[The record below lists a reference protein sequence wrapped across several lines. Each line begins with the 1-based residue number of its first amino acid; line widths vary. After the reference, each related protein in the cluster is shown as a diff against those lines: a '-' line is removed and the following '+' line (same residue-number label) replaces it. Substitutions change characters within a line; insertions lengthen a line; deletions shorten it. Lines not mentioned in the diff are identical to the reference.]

1 MVGRIAAFALLASG
15 AAWAAGGLRAGVH
28 EVDIS
33 PERLPIIVSGGFLA
47 RSCERLEAPLKAR
60 ALVLDDGRLRLAIAI
75 VDTLMMPRELLDE
88 VKTRASRV
96 TGIPPE
102 RMLIAATH
110 THSAPPL
117 MGALGTDPNPEYA
130 ARVRER
136 LVELLEQAA
145 ARSVPVRIGWAAV
158 DAPEYTHCRQWILR
172 PDKIR
177 QDPFGEPTVRANMH
191 PGYQNPEFIGP
202 TGPVDPELSLVAV
215 QTLGGQP
222 LAVLANYSMHY
233 VGVPGPLVSP
243 DYFGHFS
250 EKLKRRIGAP
260 DTSVVMMSQGTSGDL
275 HWMDYAQ
282 PKREMNL
289 EIYSEALAGI
299 ALEAY
304 RKIRYR
310 ESVELAML
318 EERLT
323 LRRRTP
329 DARRLAWAREL
340 FSKVPE
346 GKPRNQPEVY
356 AREQIYLHEEPVREL
371 KLQVVKIG
379 ELAIAAIPNEV
390 FAITGLKIKG
400 HSPFAKTFTIELAN
414 GAEGYIPPPELF
426 PLGGYTTWPARTA
439 ALETE
444 AETRI
449 AETVV
454 GMLERLAGK
463 ARRPIA
469 EPLTAYAD
477 ALRRSRPAAW
487 WRFGE
492 ISGTT
497 ARDQL
502 GGRDGVYQTG
512 YALYLDG
519 AETGARAVHLA
530 GGHVRIPG
538 ARLGDKYT
546 VELIFWNGLDNDAR
560 SVTAY
565 LWSAGAEALGIQGT
579 SGQPGRLFFGQL
591 AGRTVIAPKS
601 WNHVAV
607 VRDGARVSVYLNGS
621 EEMSGHVPGAAGEEL
636 VFGAASGETAT
647 LEGKLDEAVLFHR
660 PLGAGEIRRHSG
672 TMRSRRLP

>member
-1 MVGRIAAFALLASG
+1 MVIGIVALGLLAAG
-15 AAWAAGGLRAGVH
+15 AASPAQGLRAGVH

-33 PERLPIIVSGGFLA
+33 PGKLPIIVSGGFLA
-47 RSCERLEAPLKAR
+47 RSCERLESPLKAR
-60 ALVLDDGRLRLAIAI
+60 ALVLDDGHERLAIAI

-88 VKTRASRV
+88 VKAAASRS
-96 TGIPPE
+96 TGIPAG

-136 LVELLEQAA
+136 LVELLERAA
-145 ARSVPVRIGWAAV
+145 ARLVPARIGWSSV
-158 DAPEYTHCRQWILR
+158 DAAEYTHCRQWILR

-202 TGPVDPELSLVAV
+202 TGPVDPELSLLAV

-250 EKLKRRIGAP
+250 EKLKRLLGGPAAGI
-260 DTSVVMMSQGTSGDL
+260 VMMSQGTSGDL
-275 HWMDYAQ
+275 HWMDYAR

-310 ESVELAML
+310 ESVELGML
-318 EERLT
+318 EETLT

-340 FSKVPE
+340 FAKIPD
-346 GKPRNQPEVY
+346 GKPRSQPEVY

-371 KLQVVKIG
+371 KLQVIRLG

-400 HSPFAKTFTIELAN
+400 HSPFSRTFTIELAN

-439 ALETE
+439 ALEVD

-449 AETVV
+449 TEAVV
-454 GMLERLAGK
+454 VMLERLAGK
-463 ARRPIA
+463 RRRPIE
-469 EPLTAYAD
+469 EPAGPHAKAVL
-477 ALRRSRPAAW
+477 RSRPAAW
-487 WRFGE
+487 WRFSE

-497 ARDQL
+497 ARDQV

-512 YALYLDG
+512 YALYLEG

-538 ARLGDKYT
+538 AHLGDRYT

-560 SVTAY
+560 SVTGY
-565 LWSAGAEALGIQGT
+565 LWSGGGDALGIQGA
-579 SGQPGRLFFGQL
+579 SGEPGRLFFGRL
-591 AGRTVIAPKS
+591 VGRTAIAPKS
-601 WNHVAV
+601 WNQVAV

-621 EEMSGHVPGAAGEEL
+621 EEMSGHIPVAAGGEL
-636 VFGAASGETAT
+636 LFGAAPGETAT
-647 LEGKLDEAVLFHR
+647 LEGKLDEAVLFRR
-660 PLGAGEIRRHSG
+660 PLGAGEIRRHSEALP
-672 TMRSRRLP
+672 SSRLP